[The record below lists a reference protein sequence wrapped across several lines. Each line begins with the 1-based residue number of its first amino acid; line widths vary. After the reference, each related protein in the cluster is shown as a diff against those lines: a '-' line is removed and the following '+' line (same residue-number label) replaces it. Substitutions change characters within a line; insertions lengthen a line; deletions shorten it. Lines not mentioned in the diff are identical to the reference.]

1 MLQKRSPWCFKSVY
15 PMKAKKI
22 NKIIIKKEQRRKERK
37 KKGQNQGRKKDKLPF
52 LKLESL

>member
-15 PMKAKKI
+15 PMKAKK
-22 NKIIIKKEQRRKERK
+22 NKIKIKKRTNKERK

-52 LKLESL
+52 LRLESL

>member
-1 MLQKRSPWCFKSVY
+1 
-15 PMKAKKI
+15 MKAKKI